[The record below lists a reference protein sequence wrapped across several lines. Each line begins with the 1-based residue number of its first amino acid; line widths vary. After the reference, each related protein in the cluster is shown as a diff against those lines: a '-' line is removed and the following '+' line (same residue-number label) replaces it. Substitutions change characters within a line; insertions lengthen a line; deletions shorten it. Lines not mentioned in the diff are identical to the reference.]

1 MKKHKLI
8 IATRGSK
15 LALWQAEWVKAQLE
29 KNNRDIEVELK
40 RIKTT
45 GDMIL
50 DVPLA
55 KVGGKGL
62 FVKEIEDALL
72 KNRADLAVHS
82 MKDVPTDLPEGLH
95 LAAICKREDPR
106 DAFITRVQNSQFLI
120 RNFKGLP
127 RGAHI
132 GTSSLRRIC
141 QLLNRRPDLKITQL
155 RGNLDTRL
163 RKLDEGQFDAII
175 LAAAGVKR
183 LGLQKRITEILT
195 PAMSLP
201 AIGQGAVGIECRVD
215 DEFTNRLLKKLN
227 HRTTSICVRAER
239 AFLKKLEGG
248 CQVPIGAYAKLTS
261 QKEEGRS
268 QKKKNKALVIAG
280 LVGSL
285 DGKTLIKAS
294 KQGRP
299 EDAEII
305 GTKLAETLLSKGA
318 AEILA
323 EVYGEKGSQ

>member
-1 MKKHKLI
+1 MKTKRKVI

-15 LALWQAEWVKAQLE
+15 LALWQAEWVKARIE
-29 KNNRDIEVELK
+29 KGHPDIEVELK
-40 RIKTT
+40 KIKTT

-72 KNRADLAVHS
+72 KHRADLAVHS

-106 DAFITRVQNSQFLI
+106 DALITQIQNSKFKIQ
-120 RNFKGLP
+120 NFKSLP
-127 RGAHI
+127 KGAHV

-141 QLLNRRPDLKITQL
+141 QLLNKRPDLKITQL
-155 RGNLDTRL
+155 RGNLDTRI

-183 LGLQKRITEILT
+183 LGLQKRITEILEPET
-195 PAMSLP
+195 SLP

-215 DEFTNRLLKKLN
+215 DAFMNRLLKKLD
-227 HRTTSICVRAER
+227 HKATSVCVKAER
-239 AFLKKLEGG
+239 ACLKKLEGG
-248 CQVPIGAYAKLTS
+248 CQVPIGAFARLAEDKLLI
-261 QKEEGRS
+261 R
-268 QKKKNKALVIAG
+268 G

-294 KQGRP
+294 KRGRP
-299 EDAEII
+299 EDAEVL
-305 GTKLAETLLSKGA
+305 GTKLAEALLAGGA
-318 AEILA
+318 AKILA
-323 EVYGEKGSQ
+323 EVYGG